1 VKAPPPPP
9 PLEPRF
15 EGGTASWRPWTAW
28 VAMVAGFGATV
39 VAGLFVAIIAVST
52 SGASKSED
60 FSPGVNIGLTLFQNA
75 ALLGAA
81 FLFARI
87 SGGRPS
93 AEDFGLARPRVRKAI
108 GLLVAVGVSFYAISA
123 VWALAL
129 SLDEKQE
136 LPDRLGAGDS
146 LANTLLVV
154 LLITIVAPLGEELFF
169 RGFFFR
175 ALQNWRGVVPA
186 AILTG
191 LVFGAIHLG
200 SSPLAFTVPLAV
212 FGVGLCLLY
221 HWTGS
226 LYPSIALHALNNSIA
241 LGVALKW
248 SWEIPVTMVGAVAM
262 ALTIAWSIGRLLGH
276 RGPAPRPA
284 AAT

>member
-1 VKAPPPPP
+1 
-9 PLEPRF
+9 
-15 EGGTASWRPWTAW
+15 
-28 VAMVAGFGATV
+28 MVTGFGATA
-39 VAGLFVAIIAVST
+39 VAGVFVAIIAVST
-52 SGASKSED
+52 SGATKSED

-93 AEDFGLARPRVRKAI
+93 AEDFGLARAPLRKAV
-108 GLLVAVGVSFYAISA
+108 GLLIAVWVSFYAISG

-129 SLDEKQE
+129 HLDEKQE

-146 LANTLLVV
+146 LGNTLLVV

-175 ALQNWRGVVPA
+175 ALKNWRGVVPA

-200 SSPLAFTVPLAV
+200 SSPVAFTVPLAV
-212 FGVGLCLLY
+212 FGIGLCLLY
-221 HWTGS
+221 HWSGS
-226 LYPSIALHALNNSIA
+226 LYPSIALHALNNSVA

-262 ALTIAWSIGRLLGH
+262 SLTIAWSIGRLLGH
-276 RGPAPRPA
+276 RQPALR
-284 AAT
+284 AATAT